1 MTAGPLLVCLKWVS
15 LRPEIDPLT
24 GMSNADPRFSGAGR
38 ADWSALEWG
47 LRLAVG
53 EREVLVVT
61 VAPAAADRLLR
72 ESLAVGAVRAMRI
85 DNTDAQPASR
95 EVARQL
101 AAVATRYGATTVCT
115 GDHSLDRGS
124 GSVPAFLAAELERPQ
139 ALGLVSAER
148 SGHDLLVER
157 RLDRGRR
164 ERLIVRSPAVLS
176 FEAGPELRRASLSA
190 TVSAVDVA
198 IEVEPMVALGRTTA
212 SSPVVVGTGPYR
224 PRTNV
229 KPPPEGGTRDRLLS
243 LSNSGSADVRA
254 RVFQGSPDEAAAVA
268 HRQLVEWGYLES
280 TENEPDTS
288 TRR

>member
-24 GMSNADPRFSGAGR
+24 GISNADPRFSGAGR
-38 ADWSALEWG
+38 ADWSALEWA
-47 LRLAVG
+47 LRLAAG
-53 EREVLVVT
+53 ERDVVVVA
-61 VAPAAADRLLR
+61 VAPASADRVLR
-72 ESLAVGAVRAMRI
+72 ESLAVGAARAVRI
-85 DNTDAQPASR
+85 DNTDGRLPSR

-101 AAVATRYGATTVCT
+101 AAVATRSRATTVCT

-148 SGHDLLVER
+148 SGQDLLVER

-164 ERLIVRSPAVLS
+164 ERLILRSPAVLS

-190 TVSAVDVA
+190 TVAAVNVA
-198 IEVEPMVALGRTTA
+198 IGVEPMLPLGRATA
-212 SSPVVVGTGPYR
+212 PSPVVVATGPYR

-229 KPPPEGGTRDRLLS
+229 KPPPEGDTRDRLLS
-243 LSNSGSADVRA
+243 LSNSASADVRS
-254 RVFQGSPDEAAAVA
+254 RVFEGSADEAAAVA
-268 HRQLVEWGYLES
+268 HDQLVEWGYLES
-280 TENEPDTS
+280 SENKPDTPGD
-288 TRR
+288 R